1 MTPASRSRTSG
12 KIPWFY
18 KVEIPSKYDPA
29 LLVTRIE
36 KSGRRTK
43 YPFESE
49 AQAKRETK
57 LLREYLEKAGRPIG
71 RRYLLPK
78 LRGCN
83 PPDAP
88 CGMPICRVCMRQYRR
103 AVVSQTLPHVH
114 RKMDEGYRPFY
125 CTFVYSQRR
134 LRLSGIQTKTLQKF
148 LKLPQNLRQWL
159 TDNGLD
165 DLMVSGSIEFDWS
178 KKDEVWEPHCH
189 LLIMAKSKRQLSRAF
204 GRYFKSQKRD
214 NKTRMAVR
222 QGKRISEVDLP
233 NLPRALAYS
242 VKFSPKLRV
251 PRKRGDVRLRKRPEL
266 EDRERYT
273 AIKWLG
279 MLEPEDLIVRRKL
292 HLIGSTGPSPRIIE
306 RNH

>member
-1 MTPASRSRTSG
+1 MTTASRASKSS

-18 KVEIPSKYDPA
+18 KVKIQSEYDPA

-36 KSGRRTK
+36 GLRRRTK
-43 YPFESE
+43 YSFESE
-49 AQAKRETK
+49 GRAQSETK
-57 LLREYLEKAGRPIG
+57 LLREYLDKAGRPIG

-78 LRGCN
+78 LRDCN
-83 PPDAP
+83 PPKAP
-88 CGMPICRVCMRQYRR
+88 CGMLICCVCMRQYRR
-103 AVVSQTLPHVH
+103 AVVSQTLPHLH
-114 RKMDEGYRPFY
+114 QKMDEGYRPFF

-134 LRLSGIQTKTLQKF
+134 LRLSGIQTKTLEQF

-159 TDNGLD
+159 VDNGLG

-222 QGKRISEVDLP
+222 QGKRISEVDMS

-242 VKFSPKLRV
+242 VKFSPKLRA
-251 PRKRGDVRLRKRPEL
+251 PRKRGEVRPRRRPEL

-306 RNH
+306 RKD